1 MASRR
6 ETQQSD
12 NTVDSW
18 TSSLVFDMEENLQ
31 LEEKLNKEAE
41 TPQELLHRLL
51 STKSAVS
58 TASSF
63 AQSRQ
68 AAIGTRAAFR
78 EIGTGSIGKVFEQPG
93 TPWAFKVLLIDRHTK
108 LWNNYIIHIRIQE
121 SFDALGK
128 TAGLVEVPRVCWFA
142 SKDSNF
148 WLENLDLFP
157 NESTFPQR
165 PREVLCMERVFAL
178 PEKIRHALIDVFCN
192 PVNAVKAKSEPKNKD
207 CLVRVFLGRRRF
219 GSLRPGG
226 SMFFSL
232 RNYKLHLDQIR
243 ELNLDAAEYAISMAD
258 ALAVLHWHSKIDAMD
273 IEFVLG
279 SSPLDRN
286 AARRSLSLEDVEKLP
301 PGTSTYEQTTNVDQ
315 DYKKRTVSLWLL
327 DFDACTTITMDDEGV
342 RHAVEAFYRPN
353 PIAPDLIRRMN
364 MPGTYGQCSPG
375 DMLQLARKSQQVQRG
390 KAYLQSSFRELRTGC
405 QINRG
410 SRRLLRRARFPQGI
424 TKAQLSPAEIRPA
437 SRPLEAMRLREEED
451 GGKGGVPSQVVA
463 EGVTGGKFHS
473 S

>member
-342 RHAVEAFYRPN
+342 RHAVEAFLQTEPYCPRPN
-353 PIAPDLIRRMN
+353 SQDEYARDLWTM
-364 MPGTYGQCSPG
+364 
-375 DMLQLARKSQQVQRG
+375 
-390 KAYLQSSFRELRTGC
+390 F
-405 QINRG
+405 
-410 SRRLLRRARFPQGI
+410 SRRYVATGEKITTGAAWQSLPAKFIQGI
-424 TKAQLSPAEIRPA
+424 TDRLSNQSGQSEAIEKGPVPPRNNQGPAQPRGDQAGQQAFRSNAPER
-437 SRPLEAMRLREEED
+437 R
-451 GGKGGVPSQVVA
+451 GGRQQGRGPKSGG
-463 EGVTGGKFHS
+463 GRRGNRG
-473 S
+473 